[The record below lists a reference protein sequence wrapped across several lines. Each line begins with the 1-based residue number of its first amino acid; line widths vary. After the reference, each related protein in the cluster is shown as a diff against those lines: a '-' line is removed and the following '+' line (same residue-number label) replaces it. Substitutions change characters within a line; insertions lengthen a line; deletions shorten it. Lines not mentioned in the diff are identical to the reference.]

1 MLGSKSDAPELT
13 RVVKARLLPAS
24 AVLIEADERERVAL
38 AERFGVVSIEKLTAE
53 VELDLC
59 KKGVRAEGHL
69 RAGIT
74 QACAVSG
81 EEFAVAI
88 AETVTLRFIEA
99 GSLTLTPSEDD
110 EIDFDLTPE
119 DCDEIE
125 YSGDSFDLGE
135 AVAQTLGL
143 AIDPYAEGP
152 KAAAARKAAG
162 IVEEGQQDGPL
173 AAGLAAGL
181 ARLKKN

>member
-13 RVVKARLLPAS
+13 RVIKARLLPAS
-24 AVLIEADERERVAL
+24 AVLIEADERERAAL
-38 AERFGVVSIEKLTAE
+38 AERFGVVSIEKLSAE
-53 VELDLC
+53 IELDLC
-59 KKGVRAEGHL
+59 KKGVRAEGSM
-69 RAGIT
+69 RAELT

-81 EEFAVAI
+81 EDFPVTVAEPI
-88 AETVTLRFIEA
+88 TLRFIEA

-125 YSGDSFDLGE
+125 YAGDSFDLGE
-135 AVAQTLGL
+135 AVAQSLGL

-152 KAAAARKAAG
+152 SAAAARKEAG
-162 IVEEGQQDGPL
+162 IVEEGQGDGPL

-181 ARLKKN
+181 AGLKKN

>member
-13 RVVKARLLPAS
+13 RVVKARMLPAS
-24 AVLIEADERERVAL
+24 AVVIEADERERVAL
-38 AERFGVVSIEKLTAE
+38 AERFGILSVERLSAK

-59 KKGVRAEGHL
+59 KKGIRAHGSISAE
-69 RAGIT
+69 IT

-81 EEFAVAI
+81 DPFPVTIEEEI
-88 AETVTLRFIEA
+88 TLRFIEE
-99 GSLTLTPSEDD
+99 GSNQLAPSEDD
-110 EIDFDLTPE
+110 DVDYELTAD

-152 KAAAARKAAG
+152 DANAVRKQVG
-162 IVEEGQQDGPL
+162 IIEEGQQDGPL
-173 AAGLAAGL
+173 AAGLAA
-181 ARLKKN
+181 LKKK